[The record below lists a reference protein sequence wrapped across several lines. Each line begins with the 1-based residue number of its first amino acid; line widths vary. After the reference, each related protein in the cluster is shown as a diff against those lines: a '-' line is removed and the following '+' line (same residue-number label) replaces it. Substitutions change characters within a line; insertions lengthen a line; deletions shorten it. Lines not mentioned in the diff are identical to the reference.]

1 MVFSVNLETWSW
13 ILHLWCCAFRVNV
26 FFCFLNKH
34 YINVTSGYGFAKLT
48 KCLQKMWPV
57 CCCSSVSPF
66 TFDVYSNHIMPL
78 GLLPY
83 CFWNKGFM
91 SEMQKLQSPFL
102 HCLTPEV
109 SNIRPGIRIGPQT
122 NSVWPTGWL
131 WKM

>member
-1 MVFSVNLETWSW
+1 MKLNL
-13 ILHLWCCAFRVNV
+13 AFVV
-26 FFCFLNKH
+26 LCFQSECFFFCFCFLNKH

-83 CFWNKGFM
+83 CF
-91 SEMQKLQSPFL
+91 
-102 HCLTPEV
+102 
-109 SNIRPGIRIGPQT
+109 
-122 NSVWPTGWL
+122 
-131 WKM
+131 